1 LRYSAEM
8 DILASSFNRNKIEKI
23 LKEQFDNIRRNYA
36 TFSFAIMYIDNLKKQ
51 SVNRAILMVMK

>member
-1 LRYSAEM
+1 MRYSAEM

>member
-1 LRYSAEM
+1 M